1 MQLALGLFEP
11 LLIVGMAA
19 IVLFI
24 VIAIL
29 QPILQLNN
37 LISM

>member
-1 MQLALGLFEP
+1 MLAVFEP
-11 LLIVGMAA
+11 LLVITMAS

-24 VIAIL
+24 VLSIL

-37 LISM
+37 LVN